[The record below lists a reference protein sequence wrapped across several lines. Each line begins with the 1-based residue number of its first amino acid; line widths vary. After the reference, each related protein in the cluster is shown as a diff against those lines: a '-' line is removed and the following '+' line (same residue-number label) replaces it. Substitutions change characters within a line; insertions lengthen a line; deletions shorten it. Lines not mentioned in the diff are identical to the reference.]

1 MTYFHSFLPVFNR
14 PTLVRRYRKYKSL
27 FCSPSFKTRK
37 LDLAHLKT
45 STLRGRSQVR
55 HHGCGRSFGH
65 CSPPVGRWGTF
76 HTFKYRLVSSE
87 CSRFFGIRRLDLLDR
102 PATRLQ
108 ARTPAS
114 TPVPSRQERVH
125 WVSGELLIQ
134 GQGGLVAGETLPP
147 PGGLWQRSQRHDER
161 NKLLKINKNHRI
173 F

>member
-1 MTYFHSFLPVFNR
+1 MF
-14 PTLVRRYRKYKSL
+14 TLI
-27 FCSPSFKTRK
+27 FKTRK

-55 HHGCGRSFGH
+55 HHGCGRGFGH
-65 CSPPVGRWGTF
+65 CSPPIGRWGTF

-87 CSRFFGIRRLDLLDR
+87 CSRFFGIRRLDLLDG

-114 TPVPSRQERVH
+114 RPE
-125 WVSGELLIQ
+125 
-134 GQGGLVAGETLPP
+134 PP
-147 PGGLWQRSQRHDER
+147 PPLRYRAARSESIGSVANFSFRDRAGLLPGKRCPLPAACGSAARDTTSE
-161 NKLLKINKNHRI
+161 IN